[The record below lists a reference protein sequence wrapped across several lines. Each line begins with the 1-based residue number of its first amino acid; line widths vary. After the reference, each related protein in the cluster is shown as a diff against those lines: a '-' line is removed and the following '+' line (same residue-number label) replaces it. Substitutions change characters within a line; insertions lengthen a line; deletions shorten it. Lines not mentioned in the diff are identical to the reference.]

1 MERKIL
7 NLPVLERQKHHL
19 GHLKERNC
27 LRKNLQNVD
36 SVVFYTDNKLFN
48 TVASAYVPSSQKS
61 SYFCSLLRV
70 SVTLVV
76 SPMLKKPMLPQCQM
90 CYLHMTT
97 LVALIL
103 SFLYIWL
110 KNGRM
115 ETWGGGDDFTLYHL
129 TAEFGVPPSQAE
141 KFLCFVPGSSSSL
154 LLVVHLHFWS
164 TSLSLSISFSQT
176 IPIRDTLN
184 LKQMPMVKNLRK
196 VCSYCTRLFFFF

>member
-1 MERKIL
+1 MLSYFHLSFFILLLASFYLMFQVMIMEVSFKTQLLEAQSMERKIL

-76 SPMLKKPMLPQCQM
+76 SSMLKKPMLP
-90 CYLHMTT
+90 
-97 LVALIL
+97 
-103 SFLYIWL
+103 
-110 KNGRM
+110 
-115 ETWGGGDDFTLYHL
+115 
-129 TAEFGVPPSQAE
+129 
-141 KFLCFVPGSSSSL
+141 
-154 LLVVHLHFWS
+154 
-164 TSLSLSISFSQT
+164 
-176 IPIRDTLN
+176 
-184 LKQMPMVKNLRK
+184 
-196 VCSYCTRLFFFF
+196 